1 MYNTI
6 ITTSINDCILYFF
19 IFCFGQCEHVNIN
32 PNIHV
37 FQQIVHLKDRYTS
50 DDQVKELITRWVK
63 HVPKQTM
70 SIFVD
75 YLLRKSMKV
84 DDWLHNFNKSN
95 YILDKMGLYILSRI
109 LGTGIGVV
117 LKNSVWTTKKIMEW
131 MT

>member
-6 ITTSINDCILYFF
+6 ITASINDCILYFF
-19 IFCFGQCEHVNIN
+19 IFCFGQCEHANVN

-37 FQQIVHLKDRYTS
+37 FHQIVHLKDRYTS

-63 HVPKQTM
+63 HTPKQTM

-75 YLLRKSMKV
+75 YLLRKSKKV
-84 DDWLHNFNKSN
+84 DAWLCNFNKSN
-95 YILDKMGLYILSRI
+95 YVLDEMGLYVLLRI
-109 LGTGIGVV
+109 SGTSIGVV